1 MGFEGTR
8 LGRRDAL
15 ALGGLALGGAALAA
29 PALGQGTSG
38 QGRFPDR
45 PIRLII
51 PWPPGGSADAQL
63 RSLAE
68 IAGRALGQSVV
79 VENRPG
85 ASGTMGAM
93 HLTTQARPDGYTIS
107 QMHLSIVRR
116 PFITRTP
123 PWDPVNDFT
132 HIIGLCGWMFGIAVK
147 ADGPIKTWA
156 DYLAYARANPGR
168 LTYTTSG
175 IATTNHLTM
184 EELAS
189 REKLEL
195 VHVPYRASNEAAVAV
210 ASGEVMSVADSSAWA
225 PLVDGGQLRL
235 ICVWTA
241 ERSPRFPEAPTLK
254 ELGYDMV
261 VTSPYGLAGPRGM
274 DPGIVRVL
282 HDACK
287 AALFDP
293 ANATVRAQFDMP
305 LEYYDT
311 EDYRSFIARRAE
323 YEKTMAQRLKL
334 RID

>member
-1 MGFEGTR
+1 MPEERAGI
-8 LGRRDAL
+8 GRRTVI
-15 ALGGLALGGAALAA
+15 GLAAASLAA
-29 PALGQGTSG
+29 PALAQN
-38 QGRFPDR
+38 RFPDR
-45 PIRLII
+45 PIRLIV

-68 IAGRALGQSVV
+68 IAGRHLGQTVV

-85 ASGTMGAM
+85 ASGTMGAV
-93 HLTTQARPDGYTIS
+93 HLVTQAKPDGYTIS

-116 PFITRTP
+116 PFIVRNP
-123 PWDPVNDFT
+123 PWDPVRDFT
-132 HIIGLCGWMFGIAVK
+132 HIIGLTGWLFGVAVK
-147 ADGPIKTWA
+147 ADGPIKSWA

-175 IATTNHLTM
+175 IATTNHLAM
-184 EELAS
+184 EDIAA
-189 REKLEL
+189 REKIEL

-225 PLVDGGQLRL
+225 PLVEGGQLRL

-241 ERSPRFPEAPTLK
+241 ERSKRFPDVPTLK

-261 VTSPYGLAGPRGM
+261 VTSPYGLSGPKGM
-274 DPGIVRVL
+274 DPGVVKIL
-282 HDACK
+282 HDALK

-293 ANATVRAQFDMP
+293 ANAQVRANFDMP

-311 EDYRSFIARRAE
+311 EAYREFIARRAE
-323 YEKTMAQRLKL
+323 YEKTMAQRLNL

>member
-1 MGFEGTR
+1 MDIEGRR
-8 LGRRDAL
+8 LGRRGA
-15 ALGGLALGGAALAA
+15 LALGGAALAA
-29 PALGQGTSG
+29 PALGQG
-38 QGRFPDR
+38 RYPDR

-85 ASGTMGAM
+85 ASGTMGAL

-107 QMHLSIVRR
+107 QMHLSVVRR
-116 PFITRTP
+116 PFITRVP

-184 EELAS
+184 EELAT

-241 ERSPRFPEAPTLK
+241 ERSPRFPDAPTLK

-261 VTSPYGLAGPRGM
+261 VTSPYGLAGPKGM
-274 DPGIVRVL
+274 DPGVVRVL

-293 ANATVRAQFDMP
+293 ANTSVRAQFDMP

-311 EDYRSFIARRAE
+311 EEYRSFILRRAA
-323 YEKTMAQRLKL
+323 YEKAMAERLKL

>member
-1 MGFEGTR
+1 MHTGI
-8 LGRRDAL
+8 GRRTAL
-15 ALGGLALGGAALAA
+15 TLAAGSLTA
-29 PALGQGTSG
+29 PALAQGK
-38 QGRFPDR
+38 FPDR
-45 PIRLII
+45 PIRLIV

-63 RSLAE
+63 RSMAE
-68 IAGRALGQSVV
+68 IAGKSLGQTIV

-85 ASGTMGAM
+85 ASGTLGAQF
-93 HLTTQARPDGYTIS
+93 LVTQAKPDGYTIS
-107 QMHLSIVRR
+107 QMHLSIIRRAFIVRN
-116 PFITRTP
+116 P

-132 HIIGLCGWMFGIAVK
+132 HIMGLCGWMYGIAVK
-147 ADGPIKTWA
+147 ADGPIKSWA

-184 EELAS
+184 EELAAK
-189 REKLEL
+189 EKIDI
-195 VHVPYRASNEAAVAV
+195 VHVPYRSSNEAAVAV

-225 PLVDGGQLRL
+225 PLVEGGKLRL

-241 ERSPRFPEAPTLK
+241 ERSKRFPDAPTMK

-261 VTSPYGLAGPRGM
+261 VTSPYGMSGPKGM
-274 DPGIVRVL
+274 DPGVVRVL
-282 HDACK
+282 HDALK

-293 ANATVRAQFDMP
+293 ANERVREQFDMP

-311 EDYRSFIARRAE
+311 EAYREFVARRAQ
-323 YEKTMAQRLKL
+323 YERAMAERLNL

>member
-1 MGFEGTR
+1 MRAFPGATH
-8 LGRRDAL
+8 GRRAAL
-15 ALGGLALGGAALAA
+15 ALGAAGVLSA
-29 PALGQGTSG
+29 PALAQGK
-38 QGRFPDR
+38 FPDR
-45 PIRLII
+45 PIRLIV

-68 IAGRALGQSVV
+68 IAGRKLGQNIV
-79 VENRPG
+79 VENRSG
-85 ASGTMGAM
+85 ASGTLGAL

-107 QMHLSIVRR
+107 QMHLSIIRR
-116 PFITRTP
+116 PYLVRTP
-123 PWDPVNDFT
+123 PWNPVEDFS
-132 HIIGLCGWMFGIAVK
+132 HIIGLCGWMFGVCVK

-184 EELAS
+184 EELSA
-189 REKLEL
+189 REKIEL

-225 PLVDGGQLRL
+225 PLVDGGQLRP

-241 ERSPRFPEAPTLK
+241 ERSPRFPDAPTLK

-261 VTSPYGLAGPRGM
+261 VTSPYGLSGPKGM
-274 DPGIVRVL
+274 DPGVVKVL
-282 HDACK
+282 HDALK
-287 AALFDP
+287 EALFDP
-293 ANATVRAQFDMP
+293 ANAAVRANFDMP
-305 LEYYDT
+305 LEYYGT
-311 EDYRSFIARRAE
+311 EDYRAFIARRAE
-323 YEKTMAQRLKL
+323 YERAMAQRLNL

>member
-1 MGFEGTR
+1 MPDTTR
-8 LGRRDAL
+8 PSLPRRA
-15 ALGGLALGGAALAA
+15 ALGLAAGALAA
-29 PALGQGTSG
+29 PLAAPGLGRA

-45 PIRLII
+45 PIRLIV

-68 IAGRALGQSVV
+68 LAGRKLGQNIV
-79 VENRPG
+79 VENRSG

-93 HLTTQARPDGYTIS
+93 QLVTQTRPDGYTIS
-107 QMHLSIVRR
+107 QMHMSIVRR
-116 PFITRTP
+116 PYIVRNP
-123 PWDPVNDFT
+123 PWDVNKDFT
-132 HIIGLCGWMFGIAVK
+132 HIIGLTGWLFGICVK
-147 ADGPIKTWA
+147 GDGPIRNWA

-184 EELAS
+184 EELSA
-189 REKLEL
+189 REKIEL

-225 PLVDGGQLRL
+225 PLVDGGQLRP

-241 ERSPRFPEAPTLK
+241 ERSPRFPEVPTLR

-261 VTSPYGLAGPRGM
+261 VTSPYGLSGPKGM
-274 DPGIVRVL
+274 DPGVVKIL
-282 HDACK
+282 HDALK
-287 AALFDP
+287 EALFDP
-293 ANATVRAQFDMP
+293 ANARVREQFDMP

-311 EDYRSFIARRAE
+311 AAYRDFIARRAE
-323 YEKTMAQRLKL
+323 YERMMAERLNL

>member
-1 MGFEGTR
+1 MGTIV
-8 LGRRDAL
+8 RRRAL
-15 ALGGLALGGAALAA
+15 ALGAAGLAA
-29 PALGQGTSG
+29 PALA

-45 PIRLII
+45 PIRLIV

-63 RSLAE
+63 RSLADL
-68 IAGRALGQSVV
+68 AGKRLGQNII

-85 ASGTMGAM
+85 ASGTMGAL
-93 HLTTQARPDGYTIS
+93 HLATQARPDGYTIG
-107 QMHLSIVRR
+107 QMHLSVIRR
-116 PFITRTP
+116 PFLVRNP
-123 PWDPVNDFT
+123 PWDSVEDFS
-132 HIIGLCGWMFGIAVK
+132 HIIGLCGWMFGICVK

-156 DYLAYARANPGR
+156 DYLDYARKNPGR

-184 EELAS
+184 EELAA

-241 ERSPRFPEAPTLK
+241 ERSARFPDAPTLR

-261 VTSPYGLAGPRGM
+261 VTSPYGLSGPKGM
-274 DPGIVRVL
+274 DPAVVKTL
-282 HDACK
+282 HDALHP
-287 AALFDP
+287 ALLDP
-293 ANATVRAQFDMP
+293 ANERVRAQFDMP
-305 LEYYDT
+305 LEYRDSAG
-311 EDYRSFIARRAE
+311 YREFVRARAAYERQMAE
-323 YEKTMAQRLKL
+323 RLNL

>member
-1 MGFEGTR
+1 M
-8 LGRRDAL
+8 LRRRHAL
-15 ALGGLALGGAALAA
+15 ALAAGTLAAPGLALAQ
-29 PALGQGTSG
+29 P
-38 QGRFPDR
+38 RFPDR
-45 PIRLII
+45 PIRLIV

-68 IAGRALGQSVV
+68 IAGRSLGQNIV

-93 HLTTQARPDGYTIS
+93 HLKTQARPDGYTIT
-107 QMHLSIVRR
+107 QMHLSIIRR
-116 PFITRTP
+116 AFIVRTP
-123 PWDPVNDFT
+123 PWDPVNDFS
-132 HIIGLCGWMFGIAVK
+132 HIIGLTGWLFGIAVK
-147 ADGPIKTWA
+147 ADGPIKSFA

-189 REKLEL
+189 REKIEL

-210 ASGEVMSVADSSAWA
+210 ASGEVMSVADASSWG
-225 PLVDGGQLRL
+225 PLVEGGQLRL
-235 ICVWTA
+235 ICVWSA
-241 ERSPRFPEAPTLK
+241 ERSKRFPDAPTLR

-261 VTSPYGLAGPRGM
+261 VTSPYGLSGPKGM
-274 DPGIVRVL
+274 DPAVVKTL
-282 HDACK
+282 HDALK
-287 AALFDP
+287 AALFTP
-293 ANATVRAQFDMP
+293 ENAKVRENFDMP

-311 EDYRSFIARRAE
+311 EAYRDFVARRAA
-323 YEKTMAQRLKL
+323 YEKQMAERLNL